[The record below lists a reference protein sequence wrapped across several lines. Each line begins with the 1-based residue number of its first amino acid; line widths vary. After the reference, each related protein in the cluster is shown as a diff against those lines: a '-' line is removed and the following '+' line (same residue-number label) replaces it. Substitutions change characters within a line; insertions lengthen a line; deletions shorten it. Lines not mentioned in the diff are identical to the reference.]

1 MSQAV
6 FLSSDWAFIIFQH
19 FVKNKIYMFWK
30 IVSRRMIWASYSHVW
45 STIDLISFTFLNH
58 RFSTIDGFIC
68 ARSLLWD
75 QPQCANWKRIYAKK
89 APDRCFRGN
98 QSLAPEDIY
107 FERFVWAS
115 VSVAHFFTHSREAPS
130 LMDRVQD
137 KVLALLLLKFQIK
150 IWDIIDFF
158 VTGYDGKG
166 ARASTR
172 HTLLKV
178 IHALISIF
186 KMSMS

>member
-1 MSQAV
+1 
-6 FLSSDWAFIIFQH
+6 
-19 FVKNKIYMFWK
+19 
-30 IVSRRMIWASYSHVW
+30 
-45 STIDLISFTFLNH
+45 
-58 RFSTIDGFIC
+58 
-68 ARSLLWD
+68 
-75 QPQCANWKRIYAKK
+75 
-89 APDRCFRGN
+89 
-98 QSLAPEDIY
+98 
-107 FERFVWAS
+107 

-137 KVLALLLLKFQIK
+137 RVLALLLLKFQIK

-186 KMSMS
+186 KMSVS